1 MMAQSTAESSSTHNE
16 PIRLSSQFIRTAT
29 SEITPH
35 WGPLGWVTYKRTYA
49 RFLDDQKRTET
60 WAETVKR
67 TIEGNIN
74 LDPRLHPADGSQ
86 PDFSVILE
94 DSQEAEQLFRLIYGL
109 AATPSGRNLWVSGT
123 QYQREHGD
131 ALNNCWFIAIR
142 PQAYGDSEI
151 VPSYLTRDQKAVSM
165 PYSFMFDELMKG
177 GGVGF
182 SVTHNNIEQIPSVQR
197 TVPLTIIIDKSN
209 GSYDECIQQG
219 AKDRDQWISEHG
231 DPANDSSVYF
241 YDLDDSREGW
251 VYALAAVIDS
261 HFADFNSSTSSV
273 ILDMTHIRPRGARIH
288 GFGGTASG
296 AGPLIEMLL
305 DVNTV
310 LNDAVGRHLTEVDA
324 TDISNLIG
332 KAVVAGNV
340 RRSAELALGDWDN
353 DGFRTMKQDQKK
365 LMHHRWASNNS
376 VVVSGKPE
384 QYEAVAKDVVVHGE
398 PGIVDLN
405 LSRSYGR
412 LIDGPKNADPRAEGT
427 NPCGEIT
434 LENGEPCNLF
444 EVFPGVAEEQGWKM
458 EDVFRLAVR
467 FAKRVTF
474 GHYDWQ
480 VSRDTIRRNRRIG
493 ISMSG
498 IQDWILQHFGHR
510 AVIGYHTETESDGS
524 VRRVPDYDPQ
534 AIATLEGFYRDVVNA
549 DLDYSK
555 ELGCSPSIKHTTVKP
570 SGTVAKLAGVSEGMH
585 FHYAGYLIQRIRFQD
600 TDPLLPALRACGYH
614 IEPDVYSKHTMCVE
628 FPIKAQ
634 NADSPNFASAGTVSA
649 EEQLATQSFLQT
661 YWSDNAVSCTVTF
674 QKSEADQLP
683 QILSNYAGKIKSTS
697 MLMYYGSG
705 LTQAPK
711 EPISKEEYEKRAA
724 QIHGNPQEAFNR
736 LNNLDDAKKAEK
748 DLTLVDQTDCATGA
762 CPVR

>member
-1 MMAQSTAESSSTHNE
+1 MTTTD
-16 PIRLSSQFIRTAT
+16 PIRLSDDFIRQAT

-49 RFLDDQKRTET
+49 RFLDDKNRSEN

-74 LDPRLHPADGSQ
+74 LDPRLKPNEIGLIDPA
-86 PDFSVILE
+86 VITA
-94 DSQEAEQLFRLIYGL
+94 DTQEAQDLFRLIYGL

-123 QYQREHGD
+123 PYQRAHGD
-131 ALNNCWFIAIR
+131 SLNNCWFVAIR

-151 VPSYLTRDQKAVSM
+151 VPPYLKQDQKAVSM
-165 PYSFMFDELMKG
+165 PYAFMFDELMKG

-182 SVTHNNIEQIPSVQR
+182 SVTRKNVSQLPQVDR
-197 TVPLTIIIDKSN
+197 TVPVTVIMGKSN
-209 GSYDECIQQG
+209 GSYDECLKAG
-219 AKDRDQWISEHG
+219 AQDRDEWVAAHG
-231 DPANDSSVYF
+231 DPADDPSVYF
-241 YDLDDSREGW
+241 YDLEDSREGW
-251 VYALAAVIDS
+251 VYALAAVIDA
-261 HFADFNSSTSSV
+261 HFGYFDQSKTSV
-273 ILDMTHIRPRGARIH
+273 VLDMTRIRQRGAKIH

-296 AGPLIEMLL
+296 AAPLIEMLL

-310 LNDAVGRHLTEVDA
+310 LNQAAGRGLTAVDA
-324 TDISNLIG
+324 TDISNLVG

-340 RRSAELALGDWDN
+340 RRSAELALGDWDD
-353 DGFRTMKQDQKK
+353 DGFRTMKQDEDK

-405 LSRSYGR
+405 LSRQYGR
-412 LIDGPKNADPRAEGT
+412 LIDGPTNADPYAEGT

-444 EVFPGVAEEQGWKM
+444 EIFPSIAEQQGWDMK
-458 EDVFRLAVR
+458 EVFRLAVR

-480 VSRDTIRRNRRIG
+480 VSRDVITRNRRIG

-510 AVIGYHTETESDGS
+510 VVTGYKQEQQADGS
-524 VRRVPDYDPQ
+524 TRRVPVYDPE
-534 AIATLEGFYRDVVNA
+534 AVKAFDGFYHDVLEA
-549 DLDYSK
+549 DKEYSQ
-555 ELGCSPSIKHTTVKP
+555 ELGCNTSIKHTTVKP
-570 SGTVAKLAGVSEGMH
+570 SGTVAKLAGASEGMH

-600 TDPLLPALRACGYH
+600 SDPLLPALMASGYH
-614 IEPDVYSKHTMCVE
+614 IEPDVYTKHTMCVE
-628 FPIKAQ
+628 FPVKAP
-634 NADSPNFASAGTVSA
+634 NADSPQFASAGTVSA
-649 EEQLATQSFLQT
+649 EEQLANQSFLQT

-674 QKSEADQLP
+674 QKEEAQDLP
-683 QILSNYAGKIKSTS
+683 RILSEFAGKIKSTS
-697 MLMYYGSG
+697 MLQYIGSG

-711 EPISKEEYEKRAA
+711 EPISKEQYEQRAA
-724 QIHGNPQEAFNR
+724 QIIDDPREAFNR
-736 LNNLDDAKKAEK
+736 LNIANGRSEK
-748 DLTLVDQTDCATGA
+748 DLTLVDQSDCESGA

>member
-1 MMAQSTAESSSTHNE
+1 MADTAVV
-16 PIRLSSQFIRTAT
+16 RLSADFIRQAT

-49 RFLDDQKRTET
+49 RFLDDQNRTET

-74 LDPRLHPADGSQ
+74 LDPRLKPNATGLID
-86 PDFSVILE
+86 PSVVAE
-94 DSQEAEQLFRLIYGL
+94 DTKEAQDLFRLIYGL

-123 QYQREHGD
+123 PYQKAHGD
-131 ALNNCWFIAIR
+131 SLNNCWFVAIR

-151 VPSYLTRDQKAVSM
+151 VPSYLTKTQKAVSM
-165 PYSFMFDELMKG
+165 PYAFMFDELMKG

-182 SVTHNNIEQIPSVQR
+182 SVTRNNISQLPAVGP
-197 TVPLTIIIDKSN
+197 TVPLTIIMGSSN
-209 GSYDECIQQG
+209 GSYEECVKMG
-219 AKDRDQWISEHG
+219 AKDRDKWIAQHG
-231 DPANDSSVYF
+231 DPASDDSTYF
-241 YDLDDSREGW
+241 YNLEDSREGW
-251 VYALAAVIDS
+251 VYALAAVIDA
-261 HFADFNSSTSSV
+261 HFGYFDQSKKSV
-273 ILDMTHIRPRGARIH
+273 VLDMTRIRPRGARIH

-296 AGPLIEMLL
+296 AAPLIEMLL

-310 LNDAVGRHLTEVDA
+310 LNQAAGRALTAVDA

-340 RRSAELALGDWDN
+340 RRSAELALGDWDD
-353 DGFRTMKQDQKK
+353 DGFRTMKQDEKK

-384 QYEAVAKDVVVHGE
+384 QYEAVAKDVVIHGE

-405 LSRSYGR
+405 LSRQYGR
-412 LIDGPKNADPRAEGT
+412 LIDGPHDADPRAEGT

-444 EVFPGVAEEQGWKM
+444 EVFPAIAEKQGWDMKQ
-458 EDVFRLAVR
+458 VFALAVR

-480 VSRDTIRRNRRIG
+480 VSRDVIRRNRRIG
-493 ISMSG
+493 VSMSG
-498 IQDWILQHFGHR
+498 IQDWILQRFGHR
-510 AVIGYHTETESDGS
+510 VVIGYTTEKQADGTT
-524 VRRVPDYDPQ
+524 RRVPRYDPE
-534 AIATLEGFYRDVVNA
+534 AVKVVSGFYQDVLDA
-549 DLDYSK
+549 DKEYSK
-555 ELGCSPSIKHTTVKP
+555 ELGCNMSIKHTTVKP
-570 SGTVAKLAGVSEGMH
+570 SGTVAKLAGASEGMH

-600 TDPLLPALRACGYH
+600 TDPLLPALMVSGYH
-614 IEPDVYSKHTMCVE
+614 IEPDVYTKHTMCVE
-628 FPIKAQ
+628 FPVRAPH
-634 NADSPNFASAGTVSA
+634 ADSPHFASAGTVSA
-649 EEQLATQSFLQT
+649 EEQLANQSFLQT

-674 QKSEADQLP
+674 QKSEAKDLP
-683 QILSNYAGKIKSTS
+683 KILAEYAGKIKSTS
-697 MLMYYGSG
+697 MLQYYGSG

-711 EPISKEEYEKRAA
+711 EPISKEKFETLSARIVDDPRK
-724 QIHGNPQEAFNR
+724 AFNR
-736 LNNLDDAKKAEK
+736 LNMSNRTEK
-748 DLTLVDQTDCATGA
+748 NLTLVGQTDCASGA